1 MLPSITI
8 NEILYK
14 LEKSQIAWDKI
25 PKFIFWS
32 LTGSEVVVKLVD
44 NICFYV
50 CFKYYYKSVH
60 NNYFSPSGGENSDNL
75 TDQDTVTESHQEI
88 QEEIQKESSKESNEK
103 SKEQSQEE
111 SHLESQEKSQDE
123 SHEVVNSVPPQDN
136 LETTSLQPTTTKM
149 SQYQELPRSS
159 DNEGRNHQ
167 DLQVLLNILF
177 FSLRKNYA
185 S

>member
-1 MLPSITI
+1 M
-8 NEILYK
+8 
-14 LEKSQIAWDKI
+14 
-25 PKFIFWS
+25 
-32 LTGSEVVVKLVD
+32 VVKLVD

-103 SKEQSQEE
+103 SKEE

-177 FSLRKNYA
+177 FFFKKELCKLIPRLYFLMCTV
-185 S
+185 

>member
-1 MLPSITI
+1 M
-8 NEILYK
+8 
-14 LEKSQIAWDKI
+14 
-25 PKFIFWS
+25 
-32 LTGSEVVVKLVD
+32 VVKLVD

-103 SKEQSQEE
+103 SKEQSREQ

-177 FSLRKNYA
+177 FLFERIMQANSPSVFFNVHSLMQTLPYIIQSANQPVTRNCGE